1 MLAALHIIAHLV
13 LANPREVLHTDPLYR
28 SREDRSR
35 WVKATDHGLKSY
47 RIKTEASLMP
57 VHRALQKLRL
67 LPSRINQVE
76 QRPRVNLSQG
86 RGSSCSLGVFVLWP
100 SADQY
105 TVSLAPSSTRQHF
118 ICHLDVRE

>member
-13 LANPREVLHTDPLYR
+13 LANPREVLHTDPLCR

-57 VHRALQKLRL
+57 APVHRALQKLSV
-67 LPSRINQVE
+67 PNSY
-76 QRPRVNLSQG
+76 PAG
-86 RGSSCSLGVFVLWP
+86 
-100 SADQY
+100 
-105 TVSLAPSSTRQHF
+105 
-118 ICHLDVRE
+118 